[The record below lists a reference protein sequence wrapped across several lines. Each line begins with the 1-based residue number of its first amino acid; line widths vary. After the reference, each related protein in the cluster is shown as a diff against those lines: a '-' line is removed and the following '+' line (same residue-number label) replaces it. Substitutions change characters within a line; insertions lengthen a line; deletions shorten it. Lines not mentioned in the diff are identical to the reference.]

1 MKFATRKSWQA
12 SIQIMW
18 RVGMPKRIPLQKSK
32 QLLGWNR
39 QPDKIIRLT
48 VSFVLNTKVCIFN
61 EEDWLQ
67 IYD

>member
-1 MKFATRKSWQA
+1 
-12 SIQIMW
+12 MW
-18 RVGMPKRIPLQKSK
+18 RIGMPKRIPLQKSK

-48 VSFVLNTKVCIFN
+48 VSFILNTKVCIFN